1 MERRGTFGAMLL
13 RATGRRAHGHGR
25 SRWMRSIVLTALHP
39 FLMCSNFPAQQLP
52 GARCEGPCTSLTGAM
67 FHQRMG
73 ALSLLG
79 ASKHSGAPPGNN
91 HRDIPTAV
99 ITDRYSNRDLG
110 DYCGRGW
117 ERVLSLSA
125 RDGNFSPKVSA
136 TGRLLRKLNM
146 KLLRRA
152 NQIGP
157 WPQTVCSW
165 GRQQSVSWPRQSAAV
180 WRRCAKCV

>member
-1 MERRGTFGAMLL
+1 MKFDVNSIG
-13 RATGRRAHGHGR
+13 ATGQRAHGHGR

-39 FLMCSNFPAQQLP
+39 FLVCSNLPAQQLP

-67 FHQRMG
+67 LHQKMA

-79 ASKHSGAPPGNN
+79 ASKNCGAP
-91 HRDIPTAV
+91 
-99 ITDRYSNRDLG
+99 LC

-136 TGRLLRKLNM
+136 TGCLLRKPNM